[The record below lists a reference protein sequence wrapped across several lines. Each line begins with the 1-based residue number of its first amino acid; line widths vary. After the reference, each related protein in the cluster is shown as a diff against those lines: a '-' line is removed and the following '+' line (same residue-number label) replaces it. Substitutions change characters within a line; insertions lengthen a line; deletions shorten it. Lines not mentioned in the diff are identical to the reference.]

1 VNDLYNP
8 IFLLGTQRSGTTL
21 LTRILSSHPNLYI
34 QNELPMDDL
43 FEGPLNKE
51 ILLKRIVAKV
61 FDIHKVLLPIE
72 KEGELLWGWKEPLLT
87 YELDALVRCFPDS
100 KYVLIIRDGR
110 GVVNSYM
117 DNRWGLGTTAY
128 TGALRWQKEVAL
140 QMAFAK
146 KTQEKCLTIRYEDL
160 VQNLPETLV
169 QLCGF
174 IGVEFSNQMLEFHN
188 QKLDFK
194 VNRENVNTTKPADQS
209 HSDKWRKALSA
220 REIAL
225 IELVANYELEANGYT
240 LEQEPISP
248 NWFELFYYQ
257 MHQKIIGEFQLQYKW
272 KYRDKLK
279 KLGLVK

>member
-61 FDIHKVLLPIE
+61 FDIHKVLLPMK

-87 YELDALVRCFPDS
+87 YELDALERCFPAS
-100 KYVLIIRDGR
+100 KYILIIRDGR

-117 DNRWGLGTTAY
+117 DNRWGLGTNAY
-128 TGALRWQKEVAL
+128 TGALRWKKEVAL

-146 KTQEKCLTIRYEDL
+146 KMQERCLTIRYEDL
-160 VQNLPETLV
+160 VQNLPALLA
-169 QLCGF
+169 QLCDF
-174 IGVEFSNQMLEFHN
+174 IGVEFTSQMLEFHN
-188 QKLDFK
+188 KKLDFQ
-194 VNRENVNTTKPADQS
+194 VNRENINTTKPADQS
-209 HSDKWRKALSA
+209 HSDKWRKALTS

-225 IELVANYELEANGYT
+225 VELVAGQELETNGYVVDHA
-240 LEQEPISP
+240 PISP
-248 NWFELFYYQ
+248 GWLELTYYRI
-257 MHQKIIGEFQLQYKW
+257 HQKIIGEFQLQYKW